1 MKYRFISNIL
11 FSKLMTI
18 TFFLGGLFGC
28 NDDFLEEKPLDFLS
42 PENTYTEASGIKI
55 GINGLH
61 SYLRDALYF
70 GDDAIVYF
78 YSSMA
83 DVSYNGE
90 NPGGVTY
97 EVLTP
102 SNSLFYKLW
111 QNMYTLISRSNEL
124 LLYIDNEATT
134 GWESSEQQALYKGE
148 VLFFRAYAY
157 RLLTS
162 FYGDV
167 PLVVE
172 AVTTPQTDFVR
183 TPLNEVYAQIESDL
197 LFAVQ
202 HLPNPGDEEE
212 KGRVTKGAAYHLLG
226 EVYLQEGKYEEAVE
240 ATTHVINDFG
250 YRLMTERFGS
260 TNDVFGTG
268 KTFAQCHDAVI
279 AVRSVFRFP
288 PGTRS
293 RLPHFKRSVN

>member
-111 QNMYTLISRSNEL
+111 QNMYTLISRSN
-124 LLYIDNEATT
+124 
-134 GWESSEQQALYKGE
+134 
-148 VLFFRAYAY
+148 
-157 RLLTS
+157 
-162 FYGDV
+162 
-167 PLVVE
+167 
-172 AVTTPQTDFVR
+172 
-183 TPLNEVYAQIESDL
+183 
-197 LFAVQ
+197 
-202 HLPNPGDEEE
+202 
-212 KGRVTKGAAYHLLG
+212 
-226 EVYLQEGKYEEAVE
+226 
-240 ATTHVINDFG
+240 
-250 YRLMTERFGS
+250 
-260 TNDVFGTG
+260 
-268 KTFAQCHDAVI
+268 
-279 AVRSVFRFP
+279 
-288 PGTRS
+288 
-293 RLPHFKRSVN
+293 